1 MQLVAQKNVRLTAK
15 TVENAVSRA
24 SFLTPRPHHHTTT
37 IATPRQSKSTK
48 QIHKTNPQDKSA
60 RQIRKTNPQNK
71 SHKTNP
77 AGYFALLPASRYICP
92 AIRCHHD
99 LIGNP
104 VRIRNNT
111 RCCISPVCLAKRA
124 RASAKP
130 LPETAGRCGKRDKPE
145 DLPYS
150 HRRRSGKH

>member
-1 MQLVAQKNVRLTAK
+1 MQLVVHKNVRLTTKTAKMQLVAQKDVRLTTK
-15 TVENAVSRA
+15 PTENAVSRA

-60 RQIRKTNPQNK
+60 RQI
-71 SHKTNP
+71 HKTNP

-111 RCCISPVCLAKRA
+111 RCCISPVCLAIRA
-124 RASAKP
+124 RASAKT
-130 LPETAGRCGKRDKPE
+130 TARNGGKVRKA
-145 DLPYS
+145 
-150 HRRRSGKH
+150 G